1 MNQQT
6 KEWYIS
12 RARKHSSV
20 SIVKAMRDKYL
31 KELDELLQKPEWER
45 GDRARAKELKQVLVT
60 LTKVE

>member
-6 KEWYIS
+6 KEWYIG

-31 KELDELLQKPEWER
+31 KELDELLQKPKWEQR
-45 GDRARAKELKQVLVT
+45 DHARAKELKQVLVT
-60 LTKVE
+60 LTNVK